1 MRSCSSTIRRR
12 VRAFGAAIGAG
23 EEVVF
28 VTGLDRPEGALD
40 GIDQFK
46 HVGTPKTLGRL
57 RVGRRLV
64 ELSGK
69 QHDTETPTHPPRNS
83 WRPAAW
89 LGLQEPAAAAPSGWK
104 ACASGAP
111 SRPNTM
117 PYSGATSLTHPPSVK
132 IRVGFDADLA
142 DRGLRPECGVTR
154 HRDALRL
161 GHLAEARRQY
171 PRARLYPREVGD
183 GGVTYF
189 ALGHCHNPTIRAASS
204 ATPRHHNAH
213 FSKPAVFDLDGAD
226 DQHLP

>member
-1 MRSCSSTIRRR
+1 M
-12 VRAFGAAIGAG
+12 
-23 EEVVF
+23 
-28 VTGLDRPEGALD
+28 
-40 GIDQFK
+40 
-46 HVGTPKTLGRL
+46 
-57 RVGRRLV
+57 
-64 ELSGK
+64 
-69 QHDTETPTHPPRNS
+69 
-83 WRPAAW
+83 
-89 LGLQEPAAAAPSGWK
+89 
-104 ACASGAP
+104 
-111 SRPNTM
+111 
-117 PYSGATSLTHPPSVK
+117 THPPSVK

-213 FSKPAVFDLDGAD
+213 FSKPRRLRPRRRRRPASALTAPPATARDRVIFGAASDFGFIYLDETGERAATRRAHAAAQHGAN
-226 DQHLP
+226 QPRRLLGAESELALPLQGRDAIGVGSHQRSGPEPGGQRQLGVMHDGSTVTEVWRPQPAHS